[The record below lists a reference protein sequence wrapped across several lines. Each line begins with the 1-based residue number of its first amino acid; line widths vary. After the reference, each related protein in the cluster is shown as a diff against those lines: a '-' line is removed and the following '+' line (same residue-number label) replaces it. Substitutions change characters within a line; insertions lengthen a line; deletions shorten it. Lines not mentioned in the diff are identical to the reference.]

1 MASNEDP
8 ADGKIYWGNANKR
21 PVGGVRK
28 SLTRRTRWLLFGLFV
43 FLVIV
48 ALLLAGWPFGN
59 DSNDSDPLSDQN
71 SDVTVAWAEIA
82 AELPMDSNRRYS
94 DEELGL
100 HEIIDEIVYY
110 RPYYARHRT
119 ADDYLDFIST
129 RRSVIPT
136 QVSGHERER
145 LQFEFDVED
154 ALSRAYNNLPA
165 DLGRGGMLERVYN
178 EWMVDCVADAGFP
191 GVVLDPDTQQEI
203 PIYLA
208 EDEELALYDST
219 TGFTSG
225 EFYDL
230 RLGCAQRAASY
241 PTLDPEVRDS
251 LLNRVRKHYLQA
263 VYDFIRDSG
272 IVEIPVEHDES
283 VIHPLEES
291 FIQRC
296 LEREIDERAA
306 CAEYYRVELTEEQ
319 KSAPVPERESVDE
332 SAPYPLVGQPCGFS
346 DAPGLV
352 AVDHEGRLCDMFE
365 NLEFIINYPETRE
378 SQAHVSNLF
387 LGGKRLLVCPD
398 HWLIDDEGKCRYPH
412 PEEAELREAFIEA
425 NPDQAGVYGRG
436 LLSSNYF
443 GKD

>member
-1 MASNEDP
+1 MASDEDP
-8 ADGKIYWGNANKR
+8 ADGKIDSGNANKR
-21 PVGGVRK
+21 PVDGVRK
-28 SLTRRTRWLLFGLFV
+28 LLTRRTRWLLFGVFV
-43 FLVIV
+43 FLAIV

-71 SDVTVAWAEIA
+71 SDATAAWAEIA
-82 AELPMDSNRRYS
+82 AELPMDLNRRYS

-100 HEIIDEIVYY
+100 HELIDEIVYY

-119 ADDYLDFIST
+119 ADDYLDFISE

-154 ALSRAYNNLPA
+154 ALSRAYNDLPA
-165 DLGRGGMLERVYN
+165 DLGRGGTLERVYN
-178 EWMVDCVADAGFP
+178 EWMADCVADAGFP
-191 GVVLDPDTQQEI
+191 DIVLDPDTQQEM

-208 EDEELALYDST
+208 EDEELALHDST

-230 RLGCAQRAASY
+230 RLECAQRAASY

-306 CAEYYRVELTEEQ
+306 CAEYHRVELTEEQ
-319 KSAPVPERESVDE
+319 KSAPVPVREPVDE
-332 SAPYPLVGQPCGFS
+332 SAPYPLAGQPCPSGTPGF
-346 DAPGLV
+346 V
-352 AVDHEGRLCDMFE
+352 IVDSEGNVCDLFE
-365 NLEFIINYPETRE
+365 NLEFVINYPETSE
-378 SQAHVSNLF
+378 SQAHVFNKPY
-387 LGGKRLLVCPD
+387 GGERLLICPD
-398 HWLIDDEGKCRYPH
+398 HWLIDDENKCRYPH
-412 PEEAELREAFIEA
+412 PEHAETRAAFLEEHPEQGA
-425 NPDQAGVYGRG
+425 RRQLFSSFYPD
-436 LLSSNYF
+436 
-443 GKD
+443 KD